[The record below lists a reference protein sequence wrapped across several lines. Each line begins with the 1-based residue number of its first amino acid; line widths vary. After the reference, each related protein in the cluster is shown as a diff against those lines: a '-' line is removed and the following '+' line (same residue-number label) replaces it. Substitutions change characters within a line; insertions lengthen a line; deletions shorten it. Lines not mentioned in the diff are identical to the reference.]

1 MERDTWERERAA
13 PDAGIDWMRALADR
27 FRAARRRHPEDALT
41 IVFDIDG
48 TILDMRH
55 MIRHVLIG
63 YDGAHGT
70 DHFTGLNA
78 DDIRVHEN
86 HVDRFLAGLELPEAE
101 RRAIHAWYL
110 ERRWAPESILASH
123 RPYRGVMEV
132 IRWFMLQPRTHVGL
146 NTGRPEP
153 LREDTLRSLNALG
166 REYRVAFDPSLLEMN
181 ARGWERQVAEGKA
194 AALARFRARG
204 YRVFA
209 VVDNEPGNIARMIE
223 ADEEEEILFLHAD
236 TIFLSQA
243 AGTPRTVSGRRYA
256 LANLISE
263 RDVRERVTLVWHGI
277 NDAGN
282 LRQFLASSVHW
293 GECDVRRDPRGRL
306 VSRHD
311 SFERSPWRSDEPP
324 PAPRPPAARDGAPR
338 QGAQA
343 RPQGGRRDGGARAG
357 AGGPPRLQ
365 RRQAVVQRRDR
376 RAPGI
381 RLPTPRRGPPGR
393 RPPMPG
399 GLPGAARRGRPR
411 RGMQA
416 APRLAGMGY
425 RPLLHR
431 LAQPPPRRAFRL
443 PGEPGIRNQHLRSPR
458 PGVLPPGRAHA
469 AVLADGGFQLPDV
482 ALLRPRLG
490 RGPGLPRL
498 RTTPVA
504 PRRAP
509 SPTKACSPADFALR
523 WRAIGRR

>member
-1 MERDTWERERAA
+1 MERDIWERERAA

-27 FRAARRRHPEDALT
+27 FRAVRRRHPEDALM

-55 MIRHVLIG
+55 MVRHVLIA
-63 YDGAHGT
+63 YDGAYGT

-78 DDIRVHEN
+78 EDIRVHEN
-86 HVDRFLAGLELPEAE
+86 HVDRFLSGLKLPEAE

-243 AGTPRTVSGRRYA
+243 AGAPRTVSGQRYA

-263 RDVRERVTLVWHGI
+263 RDIRERVTLVWHGI

-311 SFERSPWRSDEPP
+311 SFERSPWRRDEPHLP
-324 PAPRPPAARDGAPR
+324 LDRLLHETARHGKAIKLDLKEGGETVERVLERAALHGFGADRLWFNGEIGAPR
-338 QGAQA
+338 ESDFRRLAAAVPDEACGLLRAL
-343 RPQGGRRDGGARAG
+343 REWGIGRFSIGWRNRHRAALSDCLESLG
-357 AGGPPRLQ
+357 YEINIYGVPDLESF
-365 RRQAVVQRRDR
+365 
-376 RAPGI
+376 
-381 RLPTPRRGPPGR
+381 L
-393 RPPMPG
+393 
-399 GLPGAARRGRPR
+399 
-411 RGMQA
+411 QA
-416 APRLAGMGY
+416 ALMLPCSLTADFNFPAWHYYGRGSGEE
-425 RPLLHR
+425 
-431 LAQPPPRRAFRL
+431 RAY
-443 PGEPGIRNQHLRSPR
+443 H
-458 PGVLPPGRAHA
+458 HY
-469 AVLADGGFQLPDV
+469 D
-482 ALLRPRLG
+482 LRP
-490 RGPGLPRL
+490 
-498 RTTPVA
+498 
-504 PRRAP
+504 
-509 SPTKACSPADFALR
+509 PTKACPPADFCSGGAGFVQDEA
-523 WRAIGRR
+523 RAP

>member
-27 FRAARRRHPEDALT
+27 FRAARRRHPEDALA

-78 DDIRVHEN
+78 EDIRVHEN
-86 HVDRFLAGLELPEAE
+86 HVDRFLAGLKLPEAE
-101 RRAIHAWYL
+101 RLAIHAWYL

-153 LREDTLRSLNALG
+153 LRKDTLRSLNALG
-166 REYRVAFDPSLLEMN
+166 REYRVAFEPSLLEMN

-243 AGTPRTVSGRRYA
+243 AGIPRTVSGRRYA

-263 RDVRERVTLVWHGI
+263 RDIRERVTLVWHGI

-311 SFERSPWRSDEPP
+311 SFERSPWRRDEPHLP
-324 PAPRPPAARDGAPR
+324 LDRLLHETARHGKAIKLDLKEGGETVERVLERAALHGFGADRLWFNGEIGALRESDFRRLAAAHPGAVLQCPADFLGPLAAAVPDE
-338 QGAQA
+338 A
-343 RPQGGRRDGGARAG
+343 RRLLRALREWGIGRFSIGWRNRHRTALSDCLESLGYEINIYGVPDLESFLRAALMLPCSLTADFNFPTWHYYG
-357 AGGPPRLQ
+357 RGSGEG
-365 RRQAVVQRRDR
+365 
-376 RAPGI
+376 RAYHDY
-381 RLPTPRRGPPGR
+381 GR
-393 RPPMPG
+393 RPP
-399 GLPGAARRGRPR
+399 RR
-411 RGMQA
+411 A
-416 APRLAGMGY
+416 APLAHESLLAG
-425 RPLLHR
+425 
-431 LAQPPPRRAFRL
+431 
-443 PGEPGIRNQHLRSPR
+443 
-458 PGVLPPGRAHA
+458 
-469 AVLADGGFQLPDV
+469 
-482 ALLRPRLG
+482 
-490 RGPGLPRL
+490 
-498 RTTPVA
+498 
-504 PRRAP
+504 
-509 SPTKACSPADFALR
+509 
-523 WRAIGRR
+523 